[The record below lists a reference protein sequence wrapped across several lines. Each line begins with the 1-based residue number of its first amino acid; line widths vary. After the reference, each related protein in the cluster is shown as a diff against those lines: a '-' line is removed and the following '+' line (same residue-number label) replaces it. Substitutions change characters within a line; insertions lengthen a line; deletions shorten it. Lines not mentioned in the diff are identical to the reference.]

1 MKTKID
7 KWVADLETNTQLFNQ
22 HFAGLSPEDLNWK
35 PDPQTWS
42 IAQNIDHLITI
53 NSTYFPVLDEILMGR
68 YHTPWLAKIGFIP
81 RFIGNVIYN
90 ASLPDR
96 RKKMKTFPMWEP
108 SKSDIDGMIVKRF
121 EEHQQK
127 MAEYIRKAAPAV
139 ERGCVISSPAQ
150 AGLIYKLERAF
161 DIIVVH
167 EQRHLE
173 QAKEVQLA
181 RQAI

>member
-7 KWVADLETNTQLFNQ
+7 KWVTDLETNTQLFKQ

-68 YHTPWLAKIGFIP
+68 YNAPWLGKIGFIP
-81 RFIGNVIYN
+81 RFFGNLIYN

-108 SKSDIDGMIVKRF
+108 AKAD
-121 EEHQQK
+121 
-127 MAEYIRKAAPAV
+127 YIRKAAPAV
-139 ERGCVISSPAQ
+139 ERGLVISSPAQ
-150 AGLIYKLERAF
+150 AGLVYKLERAF

-181 RQAI
+181 RQGG